1 MDIEHLDDTWISQD
15 GDDLLGV
22 QVNAEDPTHHA
33 VFVNVMEFL
42 RTEPTESRV
51 RAAIADALR
60 AVEGVDE
67 VVEEDRETWVVSGAA
82 SGDAL
87 IRAAAAT
94 LDGLSAEL
102 AEHVDRPD
110 DPGI

>member
-22 QVNAEDPTHHA
+22 QVNEEDPTHHA

-42 RTEPTESRV
+42 RTEPFESRV
-51 RAAIADALR
+51 RAAIAEALR
-60 AVEGVDE
+60 AVEGVDL
-67 VVEEDRETWVVSGAA
+67 VVEEDRETWLVTGAA
-82 SGDAL
+82 TGDA
-87 IRAAAAT
+87 IVRAAATT

-102 AEHVDRPD
+102 VEHVDQTAS
-110 DPGI
+110 GVE